1 MVGNHQNSGTRMG
14 EEQPRRGA
22 WPERERR
29 GGEEEALKLY
39 LVQNEVKHL
48 AEI

>member
-1 MVGNHQNSGTRMG
+1 MAENHQNSDNRMR

-22 WPERERR
+22 WLERERR
-29 GGEEEALKLY
+29 GIEEEALKLY

-48 AEI
+48 AKI